1 MLNQNQQNIEMKESQ
16 ETIREQAQET
26 FRNHLKHLSG
36 GNIEA
41 WVDLWQEDGVLEFP
55 YGPAGFPDRKQGKAE
70 LFEYM
75 QNFPKHFEVEFT
87 DLVFHPA
94 QDPELTIAEF
104 KSAGKHRETGN
115 PYNQTYISVVRTKD
129 GLIES
134 YRDFW
139 NPLVAIESVGSESDA
154 VRFSG

>member
-1 MLNQNQQNIEMKESQ
+1 MLNQQTTEKQEMQQA
-16 ETIREQAQET
+16 IREQAQET
-26 FRNHLKHLSG
+26 FRNHLKYLSG

-41 WVDLWQEDGVLEFP
+41 WVGLWQEDGVLEFP

-104 KSAGKHRETGN
+104 KSVGKHRETGK
-115 PYNQTYISVVRTKD
+115 PYNQTYISVVRTNN

-139 NPLVAIESVGSESDA
+139 NPLVAIESVGSVTDA
-154 VRFSG
+154 VRFSE

>member
-1 MLNQNQQNIEMKESQ
+1 MLNQQTIEKQ
-16 ETIREQAQET
+16 ETQQAIREQAQDT

-41 WVDLWQEDGVLEFP
+41 WVALWQEDGVLEFP
-55 YGPAGFPDRKQGKAE
+55 YGPAGFPDRKQGKTE

-104 KSAGKHRETGN
+104 KSVGKHRETGN
-115 PYNQTYISVVRTKD
+115 PYNQTYISIVRTKD

-139 NPLVAIESVGSESDA
+139 NPLVAIESVGSATDA
-154 VRFSG
+154 VRFSK